1 MIAVGQ
7 LSDYLKTV
15 MDNQNKNAYGR
26 GIVVNHHSAAI
37 PNKKQIL
44 KTQQVLRIHLYL
56 GGESNPYLKIRNFP
70 FYPLNYQGMIL

>member
-7 LSDYLKTV
+7 SSDYLKTV

-26 GIVVNHHSAAI
+26 GIVVNHHSAAT

-44 KTQQVLRIHLYL
+44 KTQ
-56 GGESNPYLKIRNFP
+56 
-70 FYPLNYQGMIL
+70 